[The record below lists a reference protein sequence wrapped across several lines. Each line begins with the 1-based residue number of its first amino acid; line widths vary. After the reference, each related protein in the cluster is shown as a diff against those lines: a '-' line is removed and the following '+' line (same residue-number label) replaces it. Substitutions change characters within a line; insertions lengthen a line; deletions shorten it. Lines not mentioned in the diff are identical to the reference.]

1 MTYKSSL
8 PARLS
13 LALFSFFILATPGA
27 FAGEV
32 ILQDDTV
39 LVAFD
44 SDSGALTRL
53 EHMTTDR
60 SVDWTIERRP
70 ELGVSF
76 RMFAPLPER
85 RFNPILGQ
93 KQQAAEVK
101 KISDNEVELQWTNL
115 MSENGGALPIT
126 FTAHVTLTNG
136 VLTFNSTLQNDSA
149 LTVETIDYPYLGDF
163 NPQGRDSSLEAY
175 TLKNDDLQS
184 QEIYPHF
191 SNRKGYWG
199 VFYPIKTFDGRDN
212 SFCLIQAPYR
222 GVDVEMG
229 KSSSKY
235 LLQYTFEQHPGLI
248 SSITQEVPREDDISG
263 ATVHLEFRTCHFVF
277 AHGHSTTELA
287 PITLRCYNG
296 GKDAGERI
304 HQQSRSNR

>member
-1 MTYKSSL
+1 MTYTSL
-8 PARLS
+8 RAHLS
-13 LALFSFFILATPGA
+13 LALVSHFILAVSCA
-27 FAGEV
+27 SASEV
-32 ILQDDTV
+32 ILQDNSL

-44 SDSGALTRL
+44 SDSGALTRM

-60 SVDWTIERRP
+60 STDWTIERRP

-93 KQQAAEVK
+93 KQKAAEVK
-101 KISDNEVELQWTNL
+101 KISENEVELQWTNL

-163 NPQGRDSSLEAY
+163 NPQGRDSSLLAY
-175 TLKNDDLQS
+175 FLRNNDLQN
-184 QEIYPHF
+184 QELYPHF

-199 VFYPIKTFDGRDN
+199 VFYPIKTFEAHD
-212 SFCLIQAPYR
+212 SPFCLIQGPYR
-222 GVDVEMG
+222 GVYVEIG
-229 KSSSKY
+229 KSSPQY
-235 LLQYTFEQHPGLI
+235 RLQYTFEQHPGII
-248 SSITQEVPREDDISG
+248 SSITQQVPPADDIAG
-263 ATVHLEFRTCHFVF
+263 TTVHMEFRTCHFVF

-287 PITLRCYNG
+287 PVGLRCYNG
-296 GKDAGERI
+296 GRDAGERI
-304 HQQSRSNR
+304 YQQGNSNR